1 MDMEDLLPPD
11 QRAMLAD
18 PEGQILR
25 NSSELEYDSG
35 AFAPYWGPKLRFDT
49 SERRRLILRLAE
61 LGLVGFRT
69 SIRARI

>member
-1 MDMEDLLPPD
+1 MEDLLPPE

-25 NSSELEYDSG
+25 DSSELEYDSG
-35 AFAPYWGPKLRFDT
+35 AFAPYWDPKLRFDT

-61 LGLVGFRT
+61 LGLV
-69 SIRARI
+69 